1 FPVLM
6 LRRQRFEQQTIQPQF
21 LMLGIGD
28 LERSRGLNDPAVA
41 FRYPFVA
48 SAISQHSLTARY
60 GHQTKA
66 AFRLI
71 LAGISCRHYRFRD
84 VFKHEQWKSLSRAYT
99 RQITHA
105 EPPSGDHASSSETPS
120 AM

>member
-1 FPVLM
+1 MYLFEALAKQLLKSDMRLETLKRVIRRTPFQQCLQALKQAMKRLDLKNVAELETERSAAFPVLM

-60 GHQTKA
+60 GH
-66 AFRLI
+66 
-71 LAGISCRHYRFRD
+71 
-84 VFKHEQWKSLSRAYT
+84 
-99 RQITHA
+99 
-105 EPPSGDHASSSETPS
+105 
-120 AM
+120 